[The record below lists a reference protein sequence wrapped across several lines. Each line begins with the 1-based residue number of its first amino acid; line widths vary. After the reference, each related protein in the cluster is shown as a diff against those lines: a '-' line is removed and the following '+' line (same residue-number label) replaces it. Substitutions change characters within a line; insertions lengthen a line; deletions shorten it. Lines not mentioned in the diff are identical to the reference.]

1 VTGKDRFLRRELA
14 TPQSWTPQLT
24 RNVILWLSDIHPESL
39 HIIRVELVISSNRGE
54 DLLFDRSWSELCI
67 SFSSIF
73 WRGKAH
79 LNTVQDL
86 GVEEVDTGVNP
97 VSDEFDG
104 FLDESIN
111 DCRVGFGD
119 YDTVVGRLGDFGYL
133 LSA

>member
-1 VTGKDRFLRRELA
+1 
-14 TPQSWTPQLT
+14 
-24 RNVILWLSDIHPESL
+24 LSASL
-39 HIIRVELVISSNRGE
+39 QIKQVG
-54 DLLFDRSWSELCI
+54 
-67 SFSSIF
+67 
-73 WRGKAH
+73 AH
-79 LNTVQDL
+79 LNTVKDL